1 MGRAT
6 LGRLGVG
13 VALIALMAGQLPV
26 GAQGG
31 GPGAQSGAPPAGGVP
46 AQGGVPAAP
55 APLPPVVS
63 DDPWFGAVQAIFA
76 PQAALNAG
84 VKWQR
89 LIFPWDQIQPNN
101 GSQFEKGYF
110 SDADVDGQRAL
121 GFELVGVTLYTPRWA
136 ARDPRFGGRSVPANL
151 QLPIDDPRNHWAAY
165 VKRLVGH
172 FRGRIDT
179 WVFYNEP
186 DMYIE
191 PDDYRTF
198 AGTPEDY
205 AQVLRVAYLAA
216 KAANPDARVVMSGF
230 TYSWDKQ
237 AGRPQYLQRVLDAI
251 GGDPAAGRNN
261 WYFDVV
267 DAHTYGNPLN
277 TYAVPTVF
285 RRILREK
292 GLDKP
297 IWITESNV
305 LPKDDPRV
313 ATGDGPFR
321 ATIDEQASYVIEAMA
336 LARAAGVQRY
346 SIYKMQ
352 DEHPEN
358 EDEFWGLT
366 RNDGS
371 VRPSYLAYQTAVRYL
386 GNVRGATYYWGGSQ
400 VPPSEQEISGL
411 LASNVNR
418 FQWPWPARV
427 NVVVLDRGAERVTV
441 VWNGSNQPAEYAL
454 PAQSR
459 AALRVDKFGRSAPL
473 QATNGYYPLSLEPSR
488 NNSDPRD
495 PTAYLVGGSPW
506 IIVED
511 MTQAVAP
518 APTYTPTP
526 GPSPTPHAT
535 FLPTPAR
542 R

>member
-1 MGRAT
+1 MKRGA
-6 LGRLGVG
+6 LGRLLVG
-13 VALIALMAGQLPV
+13 AIAVALLVGQLPV

-31 GPGAQSGAPPAGGVP
+31 PSPVP
-46 AQGGVPAAP
+46 Q
-55 APLPPVVS
+55 PLPPVASS
-63 DDPWFGAVQAIFA
+63 DSWFGAVQAIRA

-101 GSQFEKGYF
+101 AGEFGQGYF
-110 SDADVDGQRAL
+110 SDPDIDAQRAL
-121 GFELVGVTLYTPRWA
+121 GFDIVGVTLYTPRWA
-136 ARDPRFGGRSVPANL
+136 ARDQRYGGRSVPANL
-151 QLPIDDPRNHWAAY
+151 QLSIDDPQNYWAAY
-165 VKRLVGH
+165 VKRLVSH
-172 FRGRIDT
+172 YRGRIDT

-186 DMYIE
+186 DMYLD
-191 PDDYRTF
+191 PDDFHTF

-205 AQVLRVAYLAA
+205 AQVLKTAYLAA
-216 KAANPDARVVMSGF
+216 KSVNPDAKVVMSGF
-230 TYSWDKQ
+230 TYSWDKE
-237 AGRPQYLQRVLDAI
+237 AGRPQYLQRVLDAL
-251 GGDPAAGRNN
+251 GGDPAAPRNN

-277 TYAVPTVF
+277 SYAVPTIF
-285 RRILREK
+285 RRILRDK

-305 LPKDDPRV
+305 LVKDDPRV
-313 ATGDGPFR
+313 PAGDGPFR
-321 ATIDEQASYVIEAMA
+321 ASIDDQASYVIEAMA

-352 DEHPEN
+352 DESPEN
-358 EDEFWGLT
+358 GDEYWGLT

-371 VRPSYLAYQTAVRYL
+371 VRPSYLAYQVAARYFQQP
-386 GNVRGATYYWGGSQ
+386 RAATYYWWGSQ
-400 VPPSEQEISGL
+400 VPPTEQEITGL
-411 LASNVNR
+411 LTSNVNR
-418 FQWPWPARV
+418 YQWPWPAAI
-427 NVVVLDRGAERVTV
+427 NVVVLDRGNERVTV
-441 VWNGSNQPAEYAL
+441 IWNAGPQAADVAL

-459 AALRVDKFGRSAPL
+459 VAQLVDKAGQSRPL
-473 QATNGYYPLSLEPSR
+473 AANNGYYPLRLEASR

-495 PTAYLVGGSPW
+495 PTAYLVGGSPS

-518 APTYTPTP
+518 APTFTPTP

-535 FLPTPAR
+535 FVPTPRAAVPPPR
-542 R
+542 P

>member
-1 MGRAT
+1 MERAR
-6 LGRLGVG
+6 LGRLLIAVG
-13 VALIALMAGQLPV
+13 VAALVLGQLPV
-26 GAQGG
+26 GAQD
-31 GPGAQSGAPPAGGVP
+31 GAPPAP
-46 AQGGVPAAP
+46 Q
-55 APLPPVVS
+55 PLPSVAHN
-63 DDPWFGAVQAIFA
+63 DPWFGAVQAISA
-76 PQAALNAG
+76 PQAALDAG

-89 LIFPWDQIQPNN
+89 LIFPWDQIQPN
-101 GSQFEKGYF
+101 GSGDFGQGYF
-110 SDADVDGQRAL
+110 SDAQIDAQRAL
-121 GFELVGVTLYTPRWA
+121 GFEIVGITLYTPRWA
-136 ARDPRFGGRSVPANL
+136 ARDPRYGGRSVPRNL
-151 QLPIDDPRNHWAAY
+151 QLPIDHPDNYWAAY

-172 FRGRIDT
+172 YRGRIDT
-179 WVFYNEP
+179 WAFYNEP
-186 DMYIE
+186 DMYLE

-198 AGTPEDY
+198 AGTPIDY
-205 AQVLRVAYLAA
+205 AQVLKTAYLAA
-216 KAANPDARVVMSGF
+216 KSVNPDAKVMMAGF

-237 AGRPQYLQRVLDAI
+237 EGRPQYLQRVLDAL
-251 GGDPAAGRNN
+251 GGDPAAARNN
-261 WYFDVV
+261 WYFDLV

-277 TYAVPTVF
+277 TYTVPTIF

-305 LPKDDPRV
+305 LVKQDPRV
-313 ATGDGPFR
+313 PAGDGPFR
-321 ATIDEQASYVIEAMA
+321 ATIDEQASYIIQAMA

-346 SIYKMQ
+346 SIYKVQ

-366 RNDGS
+366 RNDGT

-386 GNVRGATYYWGGSQ
+386 QQPRSATYYWWGSQ
-400 VPPSEQEISGL
+400 VPPTEQEVTAL
-411 LASNVNR
+411 LQSNVNR
-418 FQWPWPARV
+418 YQWPWPAPV

-441 VWNGSNQPAEYAL
+441 VWNASPQPQSVSL

-459 AALRVDKFGRSAPL
+459 AAQLVDKYGRVAPL
-473 QATNGYYPLSLEPSR
+473 AARDGYYDLSLEPSR

-506 IIVED
+506 LIVED
-511 MTQAVAP
+511 ATQPIAP

-535 FLPTPAR
+535 FVPTPRPAPR
-542 R
+542 P

>member
-1 MGRAT
+1 MKRAMLT
-6 LGRLGVG
+6 RLVVG
-13 VALIALMAGQLPV
+13 IMAGLLVGQLPV

-31 GPGAQSGAPPAGGVP
+31 VPPAP
-46 AQGGVPAAP
+46 T
-55 APLPPVVS
+55 PLPPVVS
-63 DDPWFGAVQAIFA
+63 DDPWFGAVQAIHA

-101 GSQFEKGYF
+101 VGEFGRGYF
-110 SDADVDGQRAL
+110 SDADIDAQHAL
-121 GFELVGVTLYTPRWA
+121 GFDLVGVTLYTPLWA
-136 ARDPRFGGRSVPANL
+136 ARNPQYGGRSVPANL
-151 QLPIDDPRNHWAAY
+151 QLSIDDPQNYWAAY
-165 VKRLVGH
+165 VKRLVGQY
-172 FRGRIDT
+172 RGRIDT

-186 DMYIE
+186 DMYRD
-191 PDDYRTF
+191 PDDYHTF

-205 AQVLRVAYLAA
+205 AQVLKVGYLAA
-216 KAANPDARVVMSGF
+216 KSVNPDVRVVMSGF
-230 TYSWDKQ
+230 TYSWDKE

-251 GGDPAAGRNN
+251 GGDPAAARNN

-277 TYAVPTVF
+277 AYTVPTIF
-285 RRILREK
+285 RRILQEK
-292 GLDKP
+292 GLTKP
-297 IWITESNV
+297 IWISESNV

-352 DEHPEN
+352 DEAPEN
-358 EDEFWGLT
+358 GDEFWGLT

-371 VRPSYLAYQTAVRYL
+371 VRPAYLAYQTAARYL
-386 GNVRGATYYWGGSQ
+386 QNPRGATYYWWGAQ
-400 VPPSEQEISGL
+400 VPPTEQEVSAL
-411 LASNVNR
+411 LASNTNR
-418 FQWPWPARV
+418 YQWPWPAPV
-427 NVVVLDRGAERVTV
+427 NVVVLDRGTERVTV
-441 VWNGSNQPAEYAL
+441 IWNTAAQPADVAL

-459 AALRVDKFGRSAPL
+459 AAQIVDKYGRSAPL
-473 QATNGYYPLSLEPSR
+473 TATNGYYPLRLEPSR

-495 PTAYLVGGSPW
+495 PTAYLVGGSPS

-518 APTYTPTP
+518 APTFTPTP

-535 FLPTPAR
+535 FVPTPRPAAPPR
-542 R
+542 P